1 MSENFDRN
9 KLKVNIQY
17 IKDLSFENPNSPKS
31 LTDNKEPP
39 DIKVDINVFAKPFDK
54 KVYEVSL
61 SIGGKANKNDLKVFE
76 IELVYAGIFTL
87 PDVELTD
94 EEEKKLVLIEAP
106 QLLFPFA
113 RSIIAE
119 LTRDG
124 GFMPLIIQPIDFV
137 SLYRSRINQKTKTE
151 GSA

>member
-1 MSENFDRN
+1 MLRW
-9 KLKVNIQY
+9 
-17 IKDLSFENPNSPKS
+17 
-31 LTDNKEPP
+31 
-39 DIKVDINVFAKPFDK
+39 FA
-54 KVYEVSL
+54 V
-61 SIGGKANKNDLKVFE
+61 
-76 IELVYAGIFTL
+76 FTL
-87 PDVELTD
+87 PDVEFTD

-124 GFMPLIIQPIDFV
+124 GFMPLIIQPIDFAM
-137 SLYRSRINQKTKTE
+137 LYRSRINQKTKTK